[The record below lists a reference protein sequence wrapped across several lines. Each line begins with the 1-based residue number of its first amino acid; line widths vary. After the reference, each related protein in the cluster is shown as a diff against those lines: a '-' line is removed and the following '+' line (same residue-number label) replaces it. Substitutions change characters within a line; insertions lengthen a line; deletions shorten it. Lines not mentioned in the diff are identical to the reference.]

1 MGKYVRWCDEAKIQ
15 ILRNG
20 EMSARALL
28 QNIAEQGFSARLSP
42 PSVMSATQTL
52 LRDRRFVGHAPDV
65 GSYQQ
70 GDGEM
75 GQSYHY
81 RVKVWSV
88 LV

>member
-1 MGKYVRWCDEAKIQ
+1 MGRYTAWCDQAKIQ

-20 EMSARALL
+20 EMSSRSLL
-28 QNIAEQGFSARLSP
+28 HNIAEEGYSSRRSPSSVGSASQ
-42 PSVMSATQTL
+42 AL
-52 LRDRRFVGHAPDV
+52 LRDPRFVSHTPDV

-75 GQSYHY
+75 GKSYHY

-88 LV
+88 LA

>member
-1 MGKYVRWCDEAKIQ
+1 MGRYTQWCDQAKIQ

-20 EMSARALL
+20 EMSSRSLL
-28 QNIAEQGFSARLSP
+28 HNIAQEGFSARRSP
-42 PSVMSATQTL
+42 SSVQSASQAL
-52 LRDRRFVGHAPDV
+52 LRDSRFVGHTPDV

-75 GQSYHY
+75 GKSYHY

-88 LV
+88 LQ